1 MNRHLSKENEEAF
14 SIKEFPDMRMFM
26 SSALRYSLGR
36 KSHAPGFFLDFLSEN
51 MDGFSKG
58 SLQIFYADLKEF
70 LHHYGHHEDA
80 VIAVS
85 VIQARAIQHQILK
98 RLDQ

>member
-36 KSHAPGFFLDFLSEN
+36 KSQAPGFFLDFLSEN
-51 MDGFSKG
+51 MDGFSKA
-58 SLQIFYADLKEF
+58 SLQIFHDDLKEF
-70 LHHYGHHEDA
+70 LHSHRYREDA
-80 VIAVS
+80 VIAES
-85 VIQARAIQHQILK
+85 MEKARAIQHQILK